1 MKLPRNV
8 TGRQLAASLRLLGYE
23 VTRQRG
29 SHMHLVSQQSGE
41 HHLVVPDHRPLKP
54 GLLNGLL
61 KDIAEHQGMSRDE
74 LIERI
79 RL

>member
-8 TGRQLAASLRLLGYE
+8 TGRQLVSALAALDYE
-23 VTRQRG
+23 VLRQRG
-29 SHMHLVSQQSGE
+29 SHINLATQRAGE

-54 GLLNGLL
+54 GMLNRLL
-61 KDIAEHQGMSRDE
+61 KDVAEHHGMSRDE
-74 LIERI
+74 LIEKL